1 MGKTDTRDRE
11 KSGRTAAAAQRNRDE
26 QEDAEVNADASEY
39 SPSDD
44 RPEYAPRETR
54 PAKSGGGLR
63 IYKPGQ
69 GYYTRMGTVIGAAI
83 LIIAGAYFLYEDVG
97 GQIDPKKNYALYLR
111 YGLSVGWI
119 LGMAAL
125 TYWAVGLNRKAS
137 DFFIA
142 TEGEMKKVSWSS
154 RKEVIRSTKV
164 VIATVVLMAVLLF
177 VVDVAFMQ
185 FFRAIGVLK
194 AGPGLVEIFSGG
206 KAQ

>member
-1 MGKTDTRDRE
+1 MGKTDIRDRE
-11 KSGRTAAAAQRNRDE
+11 KRGRTPAVPHRDREE
-26 QEDAEVNADASEY
+26 QEDSDVNADASDM

-44 RPEYAPRETR
+44 RSDYEAR
-54 PAKSGGGLR
+54 PVRPPKSGTGLR
-63 IYKPGQ
+63 MYKPGQ

-119 LGMAAL
+119 LGMGAL
-125 TYWAVGLNRKAS
+125 TYWLVGVNRKTN

-164 VIATVVLMAVLLF
+164 VIATVVLMATLLF
-177 VVDVAFMQ
+177 VVDVMFMQ

-194 AGPGLVEIFSGG
+194 AGPGFWEIFSGT
-206 KAQ
+206 AQ